1 MRFKK
6 KSPAKPGKSY
16 KNADYAAQTDFISEK
31 EDITLG
37 ESLRGWVPHRHG
49 NQTDKSGDACCRSQD
64 GFDLSEVNRLGE
76 ELRYWAKHH
85 NWTELDIIKNGLKL
99 QRAFGKPVGAAV
111 AEFIA
116 TGRVTL
122 ALRIKA
128 DFASLLDLTREYDTL
143 CRRGCGNEDEYD
155 VCQHI
160 RSRLEKM
167 MHDLATLIEGSE
179 SPQPSRKIVAIPSVQ
194 SKPLRATPSPLC
206 GTGPS
211 QGESGLVA
219 FAGDGHWITM
229 SEAADLVAKHPA
241 TIGRWVQNGTVRDN
255 GKKGRDRRV
264 AKADILLIKQTAEEN
279 DLQKDA
285 QDLRRDARMIR

>member
-1 MRFKK
+1 M
-6 KSPAKPGKSY
+6 
-16 KNADYAAQTDFISEK
+16 
-31 EDITLG
+31 G